1 MEKHSALASKKLG
14 VGVEQVSIF
23 LTADNTVIAFFEHS
37 ADDIEEPI
45 LPRLRTEE
53 TILRRTSDASMLT
66 QAILDAIIDMA
77 VSLLESLFCYG
88 YLLRESQ
95 DLLWLQ
101 HLFTTISLMRS
112 LLSDPCVH
120 SLSRCYRRAGA

>member
-53 TILRRTSDASMLT
+53 TILRRSSDASMLT

-77 VSLLESLFCYG
+77 VSLPE
-88 YLLRESQ
+88 
-95 DLLWLQ
+95 
-101 HLFTTISLMRS
+101 HISLYISIARKPRLLMAAAPNHWDFADAEIVCRS
-112 LLSDPCVH
+112 PYP
-120 SLSRCYRRAGA
+120 RPIKMP

>member
-53 TILRRTSDASMLT
+53 TILRRSSDASMLT

-77 VSLLESLFCYG
+77 VSLPEYSFLG
-88 YLLRESQ
+88 RLLCENQ
-95 DLLWLQ
+95 DL
-101 HLFTTISLMRS
+101 
-112 LLSDPCVH
+112 
-120 SLSRCYRRAGA
+120 A